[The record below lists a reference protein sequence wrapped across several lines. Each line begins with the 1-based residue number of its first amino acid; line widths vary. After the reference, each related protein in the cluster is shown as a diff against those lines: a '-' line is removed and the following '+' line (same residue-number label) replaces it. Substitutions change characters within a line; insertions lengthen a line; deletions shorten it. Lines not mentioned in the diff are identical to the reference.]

1 LSIFFFYEN
10 AYNSFLKKVN
20 QPLFISNLINI
31 FKLNYIWSISFLVV
45 FFSIGGIPPF
55 GGFFSKLFVFLELA
69 YMNKFVVAFV
79 LIFLSSIS
87 VFYYIRIIKI
97 IYFEPSIIDNSN
109 TDFFFI
115 PLTNNTNLFNV
126 IFSILFFFVIIFL
139 FFIDNFFLFLS
150 CYLFI

>member
-1 LSIFFFYEN
+1 
-10 AYNSFLKKVN
+10 
-20 QPLFISNLINI
+20 
-31 FKLNYIWSISFLVV
+31 
-45 FFSIGGIPPF
+45 
-55 GGFFSKLFVFLELA
+55 LFVFLELA
-69 YMNKFVVAFV
+69 YMNKFIVAFV

-115 PLTNNTNLFNV
+115 PLTNNTNLFNL
-126 IFSILFFFVIIFL
+126 IFSTLFFFVIIFL

-150 CYLFI
+150 CNLFI